1 MSIGYVSCENAD
13 ASHSK
18 RDFKKDIHDFDQKP
32 VAEVT
37 GADKHAAD
45 VLKCDFKKDIHDF
58 DQKPVAE
65 VTGADKHA
73 ADVLKFNG
81 SLSLGYKNGSI
92 IYVKTSKADRVLAMM

>member
-45 VLKCDFKKDIHDF
+45 VLKF
-58 DQKPVAE
+58 
-65 VTGADKHA
+65 TGY
-73 ADVLKFNG
+73 
-81 SLSLGYKNGSI
+81 LSLGYKNGSI

>member
-1 MSIGYVSCENAD
+1 MSIKYVSCENAD

-45 VLKCDFKKDIHDF
+45 VLK
-58 DQKPVAE
+58 
-65 VTGADKHA
+65 
-73 ADVLKFNG
+73 FNG
-81 SLSLGYKNGSI
+81 YLSLGYKNGSI

>member
-1 MSIGYVSCENAD
+1 MTNVYISDIHCIIRSRNTIAD

-45 VLKCDFKKDIHDF
+45 VLK
-58 DQKPVAE
+58 
-65 VTGADKHA
+65 
-73 ADVLKFNG
+73 FNG
-81 SLSLGYKNGSI
+81 YLSLGYKNGSI